1 MTMRRRQMRTRRG
14 QRRSSSPEAL
24 LLLPLQDRKTAVSG
38 IPAALPDKAIPHASM
53 PNFLKELIKRLVPWQ
68 LRDKVKRL
76 IRGPVHYKD
85 YYGARTA
92 VSSVD
97 YLAHE
102 EILKEGLLP
111 DKFARLLPLIEG
123 DRILEIGSAEGI
135 LAMALTASKSKVVSL
150 DITPARQEAG
160 KKLQEAWIKAG
171 RKEVTHC
178 EFVCGDIFERFDLL
192 KDADTVIASRVI
204 YYFHEAM
211 HDLISACA
219 AHGVAS
225 IVLVGNEYRAGEWDK
240 NRDGKELGK
249 YAYYSTVAGMRE
261 LLEKHGYA
269 VTTVIPEG
277 DPVVVGRLGATS

>member
-1 MTMRRRQMRTRRG
+1 MSTIKDIIKKVVPWQFR
-14 QRRSSSPEAL
+14 
-24 LLLPLQDRKTAVSG
+24 
-38 IPAALPDKAIPHASM
+38 DK
-53 PNFLKELIKRLVPWQ
+53 IKRL
-68 LRDKVKRL
+68 
-76 IRGPVHYKD
+76 ICGPVHYKD
-85 YYGARTA
+85 YYGAQTA

-160 KKLQEAWIKAG
+160 KKLQEAWIEAG
-171 RKEVTHC
+171 RGEVTRC

-192 KDADTVIASRVI
+192 GDADTVIASRVI

-211 HDLISACA
+211 HDLISACVER
-219 AHGVAS
+219 GVSS
-225 IVLVGNEYRAGEWDK
+225 IVLVGNEYRAVAWDE

-249 YAYYSTVAGMRE
+249 YAYYSTVAGMKE
-261 LLEKHGYA
+261 LLESHGYA

-277 DPVVVGRLGATS
+277 DPIVVGRLGAAS

>member
-1 MTMRRRQMRTRRG
+1 MN
-14 QRRSSSPEAL
+14 L
-24 LLLPLQDRKTAVSG
+24 
-38 IPAALPDKAIPHASM
+38 
-53 PNFLKELIKRLVPWQ
+53 LKEAVKRAVPWQ
-68 LRDKVKRL
+68 LRDKLKRL

-85 YYGARTA
+85 YYGTQTA
-92 VSSVD
+92 ISSVD

-102 EILKEGLLP
+102 KILKEGLLP

-135 LAMALTASKSKVVSL
+135 LAMALTASKSRVVSL

-160 KKLQEAWIKAG
+160 KKLQEAWINAG
-171 RKEVTHC
+171 RGEVTRC
-178 EFVCGDIFERFDLL
+178 EFICGDIFERFDLL

-219 AHGVAS
+219 KHGVS
-225 IVLVGNEYRAGEWDK
+225 GIVLVGNEYRAVAWDQ

-249 YAYYSTVAGMRE
+249 YAYYSTVAGMKE
-261 LLEKHGYA
+261 LLETHGYA
-269 VTTVIPEG
+269 AVTVIPEG
-277 DPVVVGRLGATS
+277 DPVVVGRLRIED